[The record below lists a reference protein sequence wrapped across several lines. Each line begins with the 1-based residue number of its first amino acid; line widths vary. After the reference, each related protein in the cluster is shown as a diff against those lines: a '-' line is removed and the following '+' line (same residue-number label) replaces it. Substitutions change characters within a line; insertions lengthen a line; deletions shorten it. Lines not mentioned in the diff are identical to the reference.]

1 MSYASIKSEALNK
14 YSIEGRL
21 NMYVCIMCLSVVIC
35 GWKTNL
41 IVF

>member
-21 NMYVCIMCLSVVIC
+21 NMYVCMYIC
-35 GWKTNL
+35 AYRL
-41 IVF
+41 